1 MGARHFLRRADARQ
15 KIEEVMGRN
24 CRNSLLLQN
33 VSSWRSATMDS
44 ARAFE
49 TSKSTE
55 EEASSWVHDP
65 FTTADVTLDIDDDGV
80 PFHWDPDEA
89 TENTDTEDLPSM
101 VFQSLQNLL
110 ATEQPLTTPTSDL
123 LFQEEEEEEEDSPHN
138 APTTF
143 IDTGIPPQESEHT
156 KQNKNSDQAEQ
167 HQSPNTNNNHKHI
180 MASPK
185 AKMFC
190 WGFAFV
196 VVCVIIGVLA
206 TSFKKVPST
215 EMGVQYN
222 VHKKQLDDATKSG
235 GLFAGPPGYQFVK
248 FPSTFI
254 TVDVNNRECVSND
267 GLLVVFSVTFQVR
280 YYLLNT
286 SCDMT
291 LLKQNTS
298 IYTLRVY

>member
-1 MGARHFLRRADARQ
+1 
-15 KIEEVMGRN
+15 
-24 CRNSLLLQN
+24 
-33 VSSWRSATMDS
+33 
-44 ARAFE
+44 
-49 TSKSTE
+49 
-55 EEASSWVHDP
+55 
-65 FTTADVTLDIDDDGV
+65 
-80 PFHWDPDEA
+80 
-89 TENTDTEDLPSM
+89 
-101 VFQSLQNLL
+101 
-110 ATEQPLTTPTSDL
+110 
-123 LFQEEEEEEEDSPHN
+123 
-138 APTTF
+138 
-143 IDTGIPPQESEHT
+143 
-156 KQNKNSDQAEQ
+156 
-167 HQSPNTNNNHKHI
+167 

-196 VVCVIIGVLA
+196 AVCVIIGVLA
-206 TSFKKVPST
+206 ASFKKVPST

>member
-1 MGARHFLRRADARQ
+1 MPGHPRAEAFKAEGNKYFKGGDFKAAIAKYKEATAIDPNVPAYWSNMSACFEKISEYDQMEEAARSCIKADKAFVKGYFR
-15 KIEEVMGRN
+15 
-24 CRNSLLLQN
+24 L
-33 VSSWRSATMDS
+33 ATALKAKNDLEGCIKALESGLAVDS
-44 ARAFE
+44 ANADLKRM
-49 TSKSTE
+49 KKDLTE
-55 EEASSWVHDP
+55 
-65 FTTADVTLDIDDDGV
+65 
-80 PFHWDPDEA
+80 
-89 TENTDTEDLPSM
+89 
-101 VFQSLQNLL
+101 
-110 ATEQPLTTPTSDL
+110 LTTS
-123 LFQEEEEEEEDSPHN
+123 
-138 APTTF
+138 

-167 HQSPNTNNNHKHI
+167 QQSPNTNNNHKHI

-196 VVCVIIGVLA
+196 AVCVIIGVLA
-206 TSFKKVPST
+206 ASFKKVPST

>member
-1 MGARHFLRRADARQ
+1 MPGHPRAEAFKAEGNKYFKGGDFKAAIAKYKEATAIDPNVPAYWSNMSACFEKISEYDQMEEAARSCIKADKAFVKGYFR
-15 KIEEVMGRN
+15 
-24 CRNSLLLQN
+24 L
-33 VSSWRSATMDS
+33 ATALKAKNDLEGCIKALESGLAVDS
-44 ARAFE
+44 ANADLKRM
-49 TSKSTE
+49 KKDLTE
-55 EEASSWVHDP
+55 
-65 FTTADVTLDIDDDGV
+65 
-80 PFHWDPDEA
+80 
-89 TENTDTEDLPSM
+89 
-101 VFQSLQNLL
+101 
-110 ATEQPLTTPTSDL
+110 LTTS
-123 LFQEEEEEEEDSPHN
+123 
-138 APTTF
+138 

-167 HQSPNTNNNHKHI
+167 QQSPNTNNNHKHI